1 MFAGTFTHGGR
12 FSKRVGP
19 VMGGH
24 VCRNIDPNHAWRGK
38 ADLQNSGVYIPDEM
52 LQGATEAALMQVMG
66 EELKAHVTHEIED
79 LMGMPGL

>member
-24 VCRNIDPNHAWRGK
+24 VFIDPNYAWRGK

-66 EELKAHVTHEIED
+66 EELKAHVTQEIEH

>member
-19 VMGGH
+19 VMGGY
-24 VCRNIDPNHAWRGK
+24 VFIDPNYAWRGK

-66 EELKAHVTHEIED
+66 EELKAHVTQEIEH